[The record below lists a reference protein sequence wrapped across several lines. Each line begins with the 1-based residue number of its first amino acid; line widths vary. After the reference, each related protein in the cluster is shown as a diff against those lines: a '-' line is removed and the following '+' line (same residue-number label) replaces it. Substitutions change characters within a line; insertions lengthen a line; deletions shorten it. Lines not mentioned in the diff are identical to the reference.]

1 MDRGVNVEPQ
11 KLYRNFILPGIVP
24 VGVFIVTAIVVIAI
38 GQTLL
43 SVYEHGTPELERLD
57 LWIATLGSLA
67 VLGLCA
73 FLATRPAGSLGPLDR
88 EIAIGSRPMLAPPLP
103 PASVQ
108 LRRGPQGTL
117 KDLQRGYAIYAR
129 NGQLGVVQEVLP
141 EARAEWSHLR
151 LGILYAEGVRGANS
165 EMWIPLE
172 AVSAVYPET
181 NSAFLAIAGDEIEA
195 FGWHKPP
202 ASWNLHQKD
211 EGYKLY

>member
-1 MDRGVNVEPQ
+1 MEPQ
-11 KLYRNFILPGIVP
+11 KLYRNFVLPGIVP
-24 VGVFIVTAIVVIAI
+24 VGVFILTAIMVIVV
-38 GQTLL
+38 GETLL
-43 SVYEHGTPELERLD
+43 RVYEPGRPELERLD
-57 LWIATLGSLA
+57 LWIATIGSLLI
-67 VLGLCA
+67 LGVCA

-88 EIAIGSRPMLAPPLP
+88 EVAIGSRPMLAPPLP

-108 LRRGPQGTL
+108 LRRGQQGTL
-117 KDLQRGYAIYAR
+117 KELQRGYALYAR

-151 LGILYAEGVRGANS
+151 LGILYAQGVRGAND

-181 NSAFLAIAGDEIEA
+181 RSAFLAIAGDEIEA

-202 ASWNLHQKD
+202 ASWDIHRKD